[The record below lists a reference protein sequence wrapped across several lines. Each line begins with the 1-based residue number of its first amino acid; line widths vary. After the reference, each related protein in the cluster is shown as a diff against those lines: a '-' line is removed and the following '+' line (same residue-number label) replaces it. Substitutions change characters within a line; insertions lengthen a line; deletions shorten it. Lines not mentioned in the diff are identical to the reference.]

1 MISFST
7 QNRDHVYS
15 LIASAIRRSIEYCR
29 TNNTLTAPTKEEE
42 TKPDTK
48 QEQPDVHEPDAA
60 DSSGLESQLKQAVVT
75 TFGSARAAFDTYA
88 KEGTVGTVGKK
99 ELKKLIKRVLP
110 SLTPAETKRLRK
122 VLPSRMSSVDF
133 CAFIGGPEDTGSSA
147 GNAKG
152 KIPSKETEPSGLAS
166 LPPEVPEVC
175 HRICCLVYSVTSA
188 VACSCHLASELDCMP
203 RSSC

>member
-29 TNNTLTAPTKEEE
+29 TNNTLTAPIKEDEPKPETQQEE
-42 TKPDTK
+42 PDI
-48 QEQPDVHEPDAA
+48 HELDAA
-60 DSSGLESQLKQAVVT
+60 DTSGLESQLKQAVVT
-75 TFGSARAAFDTYA
+75 VFGSARPAFDTYA
-88 KEGTVGTVGKK
+88 KDGTVGKK

-110 SLTPAETKRLRK
+110 SLTPGETKRLRK

-147 GNAKG
+147 GKAKN
-152 KIPSKETEPSGLAS
+152 KASSKESESSGLAS

-175 HRICCLVYSVTSA
+175 HRVCCLFYSVIFA
-188 VACSCHLASELDCMP
+188 VLCVHVAAA
-203 RSSC
+203 